1 MHTLTCKGRDG
12 IVRTF
17 SYVCTLPGLDPTW
30 TYKVQTIPP
39 LPSDEFFELS
49 VSEIEAG
56 TVRVV
61 TTNNYRVPE
70 YTAMGIPE
78 ALLPIVKQELQMEV
92 ESSPT
97 AGLGNVYCTNAATSY
112 WQRLEAMGRAVY
124 DSERDVYQVV

>member
-17 SYVCTLPGLDPTW
+17 SYACTPPGLDSTW
-30 TYKVQTIPP
+30 TYRVQTIPP
-39 LPSDEFFELS
+39 VASGEFFELS

-61 TTNNYRVPE
+61 ATNNYRVPE

-78 ALLPIVKQELQMEV
+78 ALLPVVKQELQMEV
-92 ESSPT
+92 ESSPK
-97 AGLGNVYCTNAATSY
+97 AGSGDVYRTNAATNY
-112 WQRLEAMGRAVY
+112 WRRLEALGRAAY
-124 DSERDVYQVV
+124 DSERDVYRIV